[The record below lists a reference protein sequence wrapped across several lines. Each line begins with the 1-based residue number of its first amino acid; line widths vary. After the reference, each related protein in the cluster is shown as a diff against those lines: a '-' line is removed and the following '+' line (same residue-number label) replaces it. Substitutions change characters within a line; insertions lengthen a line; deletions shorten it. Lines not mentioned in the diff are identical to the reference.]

1 MRRKLFT
8 LAAGVSAVLSIAAGV
23 LWVRSYTR
31 MDTLAAYWGR
41 DDWGEISSE
50 RGSVLLAHASRNNL
64 AASRMLRGF
73 RSMSVP
79 PKEWGGREVGA
90 HWGGFGFYRHRS
102 PPQAPWT
109 NSTLLWFPEWLLMLG
124 GAVLPL
130 AFLTRRRRI
139 RRRAASG
146 SCLRCGYDLR
156 ATPERCPECG
166 AVPVAK
172 GAAACVGSSSRSRR
186 RPGRDSFVN

>member
-1 MRRKLFT
+1 
-8 LAAGVSAVLSIAAGV
+8 VLCVGACG
-23 LWVRSYTR
+23 LWVRSYSR
-31 MDTLAAYWGR
+31 VDTLAGYWGR

-64 AASRMLRGF
+64 AASQMLRGF
-73 RSMSVP
+73 RSDVLYQREP
-79 PKEWGGREVGA
+79 GAREVGT
-90 HWGGFGFYRHRS
+90 HWGGFGFYNHRS

-109 NSTLLWFPEWLLMLG
+109 NSTLLWFPDWLLMLG

-130 AFLTRRRRI
+130 AFLTRRRRM

-166 AVPVAK
+166 AVPPGK
-172 GAAACVGSSSRSRR
+172 GAAA
-186 RPGRDSFVN
+186 